1 MCLTDVMPAPA
12 TVEVHG
18 PAIREI
24 RIRSGMG
31 VAELAAAVGVT
42 RPHIANIELGQ
53 RRRLTPKTF
62 NAIVAALAI
71 TDRRAIL
78 ANPYGADA
86 EAVA

>member
-1 MCLTDVMPAPA
+1 MPTPA

-42 RPHIANIELGQ
+42 RASVANIELGH

-62 NAIVAALAI
+62 NALVAALTI

>member
-1 MCLTDVMPAPA
+1 MCLTVVMPTPA

-31 VAELAAAVGVT
+31 VAALAAAAGIA
-42 RPHIANIELGQ
+42 RPHMANVELGH
-53 RRRLTPKTF
+53 RRRVTPETF
-62 NAIVAALAI
+62 NALVAALAI